1 MGTVAEFGEVLLTTI
16 LQHQGTY
23 AFSVGKANYPYDI
36 IVPFKNGVF
45 KKPAAIEVVTRK
57 YMKTGFKD
65 MPPRKEKFNKTRK
78 VLEKKGYDYWIAW
91 VFYSFDTKVRK
102 LGFKIY
108 LIPSDTVEDDWFIK
122 HGKGSSSL
130 QISKE
135 KVFNEA
141 QNKKSKIIVYSS
153 DTMGEP

>member
-1 MGTVAEFGEVLLTTI
+1 M
-16 LQHQGTY
+16 
-23 AFSVGKANYPYDI
+23 
-36 IVPFKNGVF
+36 
-45 KKPAAIEVVTRK
+45 
-57 YMKTGFKD
+57 
-65 MPPRKEKFNKTRK
+65 
-78 VLEKKGYDYWIAW
+78 LEKKGYDYWIAW
-91 VFYSFDTKVRK
+91 VFYSFDTKERK

-153 DTMGEP
+153 DDMDEP